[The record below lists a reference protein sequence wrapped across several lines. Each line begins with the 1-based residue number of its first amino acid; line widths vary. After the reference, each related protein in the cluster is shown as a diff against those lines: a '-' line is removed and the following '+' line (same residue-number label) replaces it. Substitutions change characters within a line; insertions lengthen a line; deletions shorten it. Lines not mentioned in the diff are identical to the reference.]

1 MLLKFFGSRTHNVP
15 PKPVPDPTFKQV
27 VVAQNPLIMKIIHAG
42 GIVERYYMAL
52 PAACIINKYP
62 NYVLARPE
70 IFRLPWDPIIRP
82 DEILVPGEK
91 YFVVP
96 IPTVKKLRRRT
107 RKPSLDMS
115 SSLISQDYKDI
126 SSSSKSLSICKVK
139 PVSTR
144 RVHFKG
150 MEGKIRNDLGGMED
164 KMKKKKSSNSKGS
177 RKKNV
182 CFSSSLPMIEETE
195 CSDKD

>member
-1 MLLKFFGSRTHNVP
+1 MLLKFFGSRRHNVP
-15 PKPVPDPTFKQV
+15 SNPVPDPTSKQV

-42 GIVERYYMAL
+42 GIVERHYMAL
-52 PAACIINKYP
+52 PAAYIINKYP

-70 IFRLPWDPIIRP
+70 IFHRPWDPIIRP

-96 IPTVKKLRRRT
+96 IPTVKKLRMRT

-115 SSLISQDYKDI
+115 SSLVSQGYKDI
-126 SSSSKSLSICKVK
+126 SSSSKPLSICKVK

-144 RVHFKG
+144 HVHFKG
-150 MEGKIRNDLGGMED
+150 IEGKIRNDLGGMED
-164 KMKKKKSSNSKGS
+164 RMKKKKSSNSKGS

-182 CFSSSLPMIEETE
+182 RFSSSLTMIEETE
-195 CSDKD
+195 SSNED